1 MAIHDGQGKP
11 VLRATSEGPYM
22 LVKLPAGDY
31 KVSATYKG
39 QTQERQVAV
48 KGAGAARAVF
58 EEMTPRR
65 RAGLRPRAARRPAQ
79 TPVNRMA
86 MVKPMLVAQT
96 SERSAPQ
103 PATYMAR

>member
-1 MAIHDGQGKP
+1 
-11 VLRATSEGPYM
+11 
-22 LVKLPAGDY
+22 
-31 KVSATYKG
+31 
-39 QTQERQVAV
+39 
-48 KGAGAARAVF
+48 
-58 EEMTPRR
+58 MTPRR
-65 RAGLRPRAARRPAQ
+65 RGPRPRGRGGRQ